1 MYHMK
6 LLSTLNIMTTVFL
19 EMVISLTYVISG
31 YFQYMSFNYGWLTV
45 SKTFLAQR
53 GLALIGKKEVLH
65 I

>member
-1 MYHMK
+1 
-6 LLSTLNIMTTVFL
+6 
-19 EMVISLTYVISG
+19 
-31 YFQYMSFNYGWLTV
+31 MSFNYGWLTV